1 MKKEFGIGDNAAYKL
16 SKEIAIRGDIEEL
29 IASLSVL
36 IAHLDNNMQI
46 KLQCSEIMKDLIN
59 IVDDLTNGSE
69 LFDYRRVKLLENW
82 INSVE
87 VNYPT
92 NKKFYPICTKVSSKA
107 LVCTTL
113 ARRCERNYLAYKE
126 ADACVYLNR
135 LSDYFYEVTRYLNEK
150 AGLEDYL

>member
-16 SKEIAIRGDIEEL
+16 TKEISLRGDLEEL
-29 IASLSVL
+29 IASISVL

-59 IVDDLTNGSE
+59 IVDDLANGSE

-135 LSDYFYEVTRYLNEK
+135 LGDYFYEVTRYLNEK

>member
-16 SKEIAIRGDIEEL
+16 TKEISLRGDLEEL
-29 IASLSVL
+29 IASISVL

-59 IVDDLTNGSE
+59 IMDDLTNSSE
-69 LFDYRRVKLLENW
+69 LFDYRRVKLIESW
-82 INSVE
+82 INSFDLS
-87 VNYPT
+87 YPI
-92 NKKFYPICTKVSSKA
+92 NRKFYPICTKVSSKV

-113 ARRCERNYLAYKE
+113 SRRCERNYLAYKE

-135 LSDYFYEVTRYLNEK
+135 LGDYFYIVTRFLNEQ
-150 AGLEDYL
+150 AGMEDYL

>member
-16 SKEIAIRGDIEEL
+16 TKEISLRGDFEEL
-29 IASLSVL
+29 IASISVL

-69 LFDYRRVKLLENW
+69 LFDYRRVKLIESW
-82 INSVE
+82 INSFNVE
-87 VNYPT
+87 YPA
-92 NKKFYPICTKVSSKA
+92 NRKFYPICTKVSSKA

-113 ARRCERNYLAYKE
+113 VRRCERNYLAYKE
-126 ADACVYLNR
+126 ADACIYLNR
-135 LSDYFYEVTRYLNEK
+135 LGDYFYVVTRFLNEQ